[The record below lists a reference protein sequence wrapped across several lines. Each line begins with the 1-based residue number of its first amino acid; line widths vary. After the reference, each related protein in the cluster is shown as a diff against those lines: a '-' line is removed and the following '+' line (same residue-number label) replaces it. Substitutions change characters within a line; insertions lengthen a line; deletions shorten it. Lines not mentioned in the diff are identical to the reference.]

1 MKKFR
6 GYRAGFTPT
15 QLRLLLLALFLVL
28 AIPLAILSINALQ
41 QIKWEALHQQ
51 RLLAEE
57 LSQRIDGALLD
68 LIRREEARPVADY
81 QFVTV
86 AGQSAQGY
94 LQRSPL
100 SEWPPSDAPPGL
112 LGYFQVD
119 GNGQLET
126 PLLPHNGETTRWG
139 LDANAVRER
148 NQHIAQLHDILS
160 RNQLVQRRRHAAADD
175 VASGA
180 APASAEA
187 FAQTTD
193 AAETEIADS
202 FADVQQNF
210 SQLSEQQRRISPQ
223 KTLGNIDELQLKKEK
238 APDTAKGMLAE
249 KLSPQQLTAFKPIE
263 EKRAAR
269 KEQVALPAPMPAA
282 SIPAAPI
289 SSAPM
294 PAASAPAT
302 APALPTS
309 PVRLF
314 ESEVDPLE
322 WVRLDSGQLLFF
334 RKVWRSG
341 ERLVQGFVLDENLFY
356 QQMIADAFRR
366 APLASLSQLVVAYR
380 GAVVHIVE
388 TMSPANYERMG
399 LTSARDVQGTLL
411 LQQRLSAPLGDL
423 QLIFSLQN
431 LPDGPGGRLITL
443 VSSLLFVLL
452 LAVFVLLYRLGIR
465 QLRLAQQQQDFIASV
480 SHELKTPLTSIR
492 MFGEML
498 REGWVTPAKQKE
510 YFDFICDESER
521 LSRLI
526 GNVLQLARM
535 ERRELQL
542 NVQTMTLA
550 SLADLIRSRLQS
562 QVERGGFT
570 LQFEPPAVND
580 NARVQVDADAVIQIL
595 LNLVDNAL
603 KFSKD
608 ASQKNIVVRIRHD
621 DKQALFSV
629 RDFGPGIPAGQQQKI
644 FELFYRVGNELTRE
658 TQGTGIGLALVQQ
671 LARAQAGS
679 IDVCNVQPGTEFTLR
694 LPLLLA

>member
-1 MKKFR
+1 M
-6 GYRAGFTPT
+6 
-15 QLRLLLLALFLVL
+15 
-28 AIPLAILSINALQ
+28 
-41 QIKWEALHQQ
+41 
-51 RLLAEE
+51 
-57 LSQRIDGALLD
+57 
-68 LIRREEARPVADY
+68 PV
-81 QFVTV
+81 
-86 AGQSAQGY
+86 
-94 LQRSPL
+94 
-100 SEWPPSDAPPGL
+100 
-112 LGYFQVD
+112 
-119 GNGQLET
+119 
-126 PLLPHNGETTRWG
+126 
-139 LDANAVRER
+139 
-148 NQHIAQLHDILS
+148 
-160 RNQLVQRRRHAAADD
+160 
-175 VASGA
+175 
-180 APASAEA
+180 
-187 FAQTTD
+187 
-193 AAETEIADS
+193 
-202 FADVQQNF
+202 
-210 SQLSEQQRRISPQ
+210 
-223 KTLGNIDELQLKKEK
+223 
-238 APDTAKGMLAE
+238 
-249 KLSPQQLTAFKPIE
+249 
-263 EKRAAR
+263 
-269 KEQVALPAPMPAA
+269 
-282 SIPAAPI
+282 
-289 SSAPM
+289 
-294 PAASAPAT
+294 ASAPAEGS
-302 APALPTS
+302 ALPTT

-341 ERLVQGFVLDENLFY
+341 ERLVQGFVLDESVFY

-388 TMSPANYERMG
+388 SASSSRYERMG

-411 LQQRLSAPLGDL
+411 LQQRLSAPMGDL
-423 QLIFSLQN
+423 QLIFSVQN
-431 LPDGPGGRLITL
+431 LPDGPGGRLIAL
-443 VSSLLFVLL
+443 VSMLLFALL
-452 LAVFVLLYRLGIR
+452 LAVFVLLYRLGIK

-542 NVQTMTLA
+542 NVQAMTLA

-570 LQFEPPAVND
+570 LQFEAPAASD
-580 NARVQVDADAVIQIL
+580 DARVQVDADAVIQIL
-595 LNLVDNAL
+595 LNLVDNAV

-608 ASQKNIVVRIRHD
+608 APQKNIVVRIQHD
-621 DKQALFSV
+621 EKQALFSV

-679 IDVCNVQPGTEFTLR
+679 VEVRNAQPGAEFTLR
-694 LPLLLA
+694 LPLLPT